1 MVMGMTTVYARYE
14 KKDLWIK
21 VQGIVLDEATET
33 LISYKDEMHMC
44 LSPSTYLHKVI
55 SNNKAMYSSKVQ
67 FHV

>member
-21 VQGIVLDEATET
+21 VQGIVLDEAIEA
-33 LISYKDEMHMC
+33 LISYKDEMHMS
-44 LSPSTYLHKVI
+44 LPPSTYPHKVI
-55 SNNKAMYSSKVQ
+55 SNNKVMYSSKVQ